1 MKAIAV
7 FKAEFEGNNYML
19 DLETFHWFVQDA
31 DFNWIKVI
39 TTNKLKKLQNIYNEW
54 LKNGK

>member
-1 MKAIAV
+1 MKAIAM
-7 FKAEFEGNNYML
+7 FRTESEGNNYLL
-19 DLETFHWFVQDA
+19 DLESFHWFVQDA

-39 TTNKLKKLQNIYNEW
+39 TTNKLKKLQNIYNDW